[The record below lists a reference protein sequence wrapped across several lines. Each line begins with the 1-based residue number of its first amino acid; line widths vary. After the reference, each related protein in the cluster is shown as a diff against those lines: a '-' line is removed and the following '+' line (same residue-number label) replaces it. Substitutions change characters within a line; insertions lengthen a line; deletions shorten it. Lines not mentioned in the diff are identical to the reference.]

1 MVAGWK
7 FVSFLKAPV
16 SDPPLSQFNRTFQKT
31 SWPPL
36 HKIPV
41 LPRHCHEVC
50 SNCSHISLVHVDLV
64 TSNAMITMIS
74 DLENYF
80 LGIIIG

>member
-1 MVAGWK
+1 MNQSGLNPHISQFIQINILLFKMVAGWK

-36 HKIPV
+36 H
-41 LPRHCHEVC
+41 
-50 SNCSHISLVHVDLV
+50 
-64 TSNAMITMIS
+64 
-74 DLENYF
+74 
-80 LGIIIG
+80 